1 MIKVFLYGGMSVDW
15 KEVARISDIESIDT
29 GVYKKIDEN
38 TIKKEYDW
46 TELYGEL
53 VERRI

>member
-1 MIKVFLYGGMSVDW
+1 MSVDW